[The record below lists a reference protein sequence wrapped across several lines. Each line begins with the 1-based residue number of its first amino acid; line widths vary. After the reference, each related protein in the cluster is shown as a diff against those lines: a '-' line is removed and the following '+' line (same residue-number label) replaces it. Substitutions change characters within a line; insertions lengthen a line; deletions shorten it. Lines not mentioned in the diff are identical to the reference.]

1 MASDKSNDTGKF
13 APTRW
18 SLITRLRDLDP
29 ERQREAL
36 GTLLRDYYPALLAH
50 LVAREGLDIHRAEDV
65 LQGFVSDKILAN
77 NLLSKVDRSKGRFRS
92 FLLRSL
98 KNYLLDQIKHDR
110 AQKRVADHADPLGD
124 FDVQQASAE
133 PASDV
138 FDVAWARTV
147 LERAIR
153 RLREECLEKDQQ
165 AVWSVF
171 ESRLLRPL
179 IDNGPPKTYEDLVE
193 QHGFAT
199 PKQAASAL
207 ITAKRR
213 FNRIL
218 RSIVR
223 EYVDDDELDQEI
235 VNLRQTL
242 ATAGGLAADFEA
254 MAVVTQAASP
264 PSGDSLHDIDMERLA
279 VLSGMFRMTSQRDV
293 QWENE
298 ELSAMWQHCLAQPLE
313 NIPAGHELHDGTAAD
328 LLASASPPIETL
340 ESLKLEYGNYARNL
354 KSPLPTKISTVFYF
368 ATIAAALVR
377 KQQRISSSPDAVL
390 REGFDMTLAES
401 FLDDDTRSLVSAA
414 VAALRT
420 SAS

>member
-1 MASDKSNDTGKF
+1 MASDNPNETGKF

-29 ERQREAL
+29 EQQREAL
-36 GTLLRDYYPALLAH
+36 GALLHDYYAALLAH
-50 LVAREGLDIHRAEDV
+50 LVAREGLELHNAEDV

-77 NLLSKVDRSKGRFRS
+77 DLLSKVDRSKGRFRS

-98 KNYLLDQIKHDR
+98 KNYLLDQIKRDS
-110 AQKRVADHADPLGD
+110 AQKRAADNADPLGEY
-124 FDVQQASAE
+124 DVQQAGAE

-138 FDVAWARTV
+138 FDVAWARAV
-147 LERAIR
+147 LERSIR
-153 RLREECLEKDQQ
+153 RLREECFENDQQ

-179 IDNGPPKTYEDLVE
+179 IDNGPPTTYEDLVE
-193 QHGFAT
+193 QLGFAT

-218 RSIVR
+218 KSIVR
-223 EYVDDDELDQEI
+223 EYVDEDDLEQEI
-235 VNLRQTL
+235 ANLRQTL
-242 ATAGGLAADFEA
+242 ASAGGLAADFEA
-254 MAVVTQAASP
+254 LADVSQAAAAKT
-264 PSGDSLHDIDMERLA
+264 GDSLHDIDMKRLA
-279 VLSGMFRMTSQRDV
+279 VLSEMFRMTSQRDV

-298 ELSAMWQHCLAQPLE
+298 ELSAMWEHLLAQPLE
-313 NIPAGHELHDGTAAD
+313 NIPAGHALHQGTAAD
-328 LLASASPPIETL
+328 LLRSMDPPLETL
-340 ESLKLEYGNYARNL
+340 ESLKLEYGTYARSL

-377 KQQRISSSPDAVL
+377 HGQRISTSLDAVL

-401 FLDDDTRSLVSAA
+401 FLDENTRELVSAA
-414 VAALRT
+414 AAALSMPNR
-420 SAS
+420 